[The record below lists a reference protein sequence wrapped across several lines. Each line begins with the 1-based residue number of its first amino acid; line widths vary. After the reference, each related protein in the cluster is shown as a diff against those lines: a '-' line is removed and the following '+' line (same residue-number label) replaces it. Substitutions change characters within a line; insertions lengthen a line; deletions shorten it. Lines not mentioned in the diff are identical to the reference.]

1 MNIHDSIAK
10 IFGYNSQSIFLK
22 KYIHEDIMEIKDKTI
37 IITGAA
43 RGLGAAM
50 AKRLASHNCKLGLID
65 LDKDSIAD
73 TASACESAGA
83 KVMCI
88 SADVTKEDDVAN
100 AYAQVVDEMGPLV
113 GSINNAGITRDG
125 LLVKFKDGE
134 FVKRMSLEEWQA
146 VIDINLTGVFLCG
159 REAAQHMIEGGQ
171 GGVIINI
178 SSVARHGNF
187 GQTNY
192 SATKAGVQSMAVVWA
207 KELSKYGIRVNSI
220 APGFINT
227 EMVAGMPDNV
237 KEKLS
242 KMVPVGRIG
251 EPDEVAQA
259 AEFIFA
265 NDYYSGRCVDLDGA
279 QRM

>member
-1 MNIHDSIAK
+1 
-10 IFGYNSQSIFLK
+10 
-22 KYIHEDIMEIKDKTI
+22 
-37 IITGAA
+37 
-43 RGLGAAM
+43 
-50 AKRLASHNCKLGLID
+50 
-65 LDKDSIAD
+65 
-73 TASACESAGA
+73 
-83 KVMCI
+83 MCV

-100 AYAQVVDEMGPLV
+100 AYSEVVNQMGPLA

-134 FVKRMSLEEWQA
+134 LVKRMSLEDWQA

-159 REAAQHMIEGGQ
+159 REAAQYMIEGGQ

-259 AEFIFA
+259 AEFIFM

>member
-1 MNIHDSIAK
+1 M
-10 IFGYNSQSIFLK
+10 
-22 KYIHEDIMEIKDKTI
+22 DIKGKTI

-65 LDKDSIAD
+65 LDKNSIAD
-73 TASACESAGA
+73 TTSACEDAGA
-83 KVMCI
+83 QVMCV

-100 AYAQVVDEMGPLV
+100 AYAEVVDQMGPLV

-134 FVKRMSLEEWQA
+134 LVKRMSLEDWQA

-159 REAAQHMIEGGQ
+159 REAAQYMIEGGQ

-259 AEFIFA
+259 AEFIFM

>member
-1 MNIHDSIAK
+1 MD
-10 IFGYNSQSIFLK
+10 
-22 KYIHEDIMEIKDKTI
+22 IKDKTI

-65 LDKDSIAD
+65 LDKESIAD

-83 KVMCI
+83 QVMCV

-100 AYAQVVDEMGPLV
+100 AYSEVVNQMGSLA

-134 FVKRMSLEEWQA
+134 LVKRMSLEDWQA

-159 REAAQHMIEGGQ
+159 REAAQYMIEGGQ

-259 AEFIFA
+259 AEFIFM

>member
-1 MNIHDSIAK
+1 
-10 IFGYNSQSIFLK
+10 
-22 KYIHEDIMEIKDKTI
+22 
-37 IITGAA
+37 
-43 RGLGAAM
+43 
-50 AKRLASHNCKLGLID
+50 
-65 LDKDSIAD
+65 
-73 TASACESAGA
+73 
-83 KVMCI
+83 
-88 SADVTKEDDVAN
+88 
-100 AYAQVVDEMGPLV
+100 
-113 GSINNAGITRDG
+113 
-125 LLVKFKDGE
+125 
-134 FVKRMSLEEWQA
+134 
-146 VIDINLTGVFLCG
+146 
-159 REAAQHMIEGGQ
+159 MIEGGQ

>member
-1 MNIHDSIAK
+1 MWM
-10 IFGYNSQSIFLK
+10 K
-22 KYIHEDIMEIKDKTI
+22 KNEW
-37 IITGAA
+37 
-43 RGLGAAM
+43 
-50 AKRLASHNCKLGLID
+50 
-65 LDKDSIAD
+65 
-73 TASACESAGA
+73 
-83 KVMCI
+83 
-88 SADVTKEDDVAN
+88 DDV
-100 AYAQVVDEMGPLV
+100 
-113 GSINNAGITRDG
+113 INI
-125 LLVKFKDGE
+125 
-134 FVKRMSLEEWQA
+134 SLNGFFN
-146 VIDINLTGVFLCG
+146 VTNYLIKGMLMNRYG
-159 REAAQHMIEGGQ
+159 R
-171 GGVIINI
+171 IINI
-178 SSVARHGNF
+178 VSLSGLKGNP

>member
-1 MNIHDSIAK
+1 MD
-10 IFGYNSQSIFLK
+10 
-22 KYIHEDIMEIKDKTI
+22 IKDKTI

-50 AKRLASHNCKLGLID
+50 AKRLATHNCKLGLID

-73 TASACESAGA
+73 TASACEEAGA
-83 KVMCI
+83 QVICLSGDM
-88 SADVTKEDDVAN
+88 TKEDDVAN
-100 AYAQVVDEMGPLV
+100 AYAEVVDQMGPLV

-159 REAAQHMIEGGQ
+159 REAAQHMIEGEQ

-259 AEFIFA
+259 AEFIFM
-265 NDYYSGRCVDLDGA
+265 NDYYSGRCIDLDGA

>member
-1 MNIHDSIAK
+1 MD
-10 IFGYNSQSIFLK
+10 
-22 KYIHEDIMEIKDKTI
+22 IKDKTI
-37 IITGAA
+37 VITGAA

-50 AKRLASHNCKLGLID
+50 AKRLATHNCKLGLID

-73 TASACESAGA
+73 TASACEEAGA
-83 KVMCI
+83 QVICVSGDM
-88 SADVTKEDDVAN
+88 TKEDDVAN
-100 AYAQVVDEMGPLV
+100 AYTEVVDQMGPLV

-159 REAAQHMIEGGQ
+159 REAAQHMIEGEQ

-259 AEFIFA
+259 AEFIFM
-265 NDYYSGRCVDLDGA
+265 NDYYSGRCIDLDGA

>member
-1 MNIHDSIAK
+1 MD
-10 IFGYNSQSIFLK
+10 
-22 KYIHEDIMEIKDKTI
+22 IKDKTI

-50 AKRLASHNCKLGLID
+50 AKRLATHNCKLGLID

-73 TASACESAGA
+73 TASACEEAGA
-83 KVMCI
+83 QVICVSGDM
-88 SADVTKEDDVAN
+88 TKEDDVAN
-100 AYAQVVDEMGPLV
+100 AYAEVVDQMGPLV

-159 REAAQHMIEGGQ
+159 REAAQHMIEGEQ

-259 AEFIFA
+259 AEFIFM
-265 NDYYSGRCVDLDGA
+265 NDYYSGRCIDLDGA

>member
-1 MNIHDSIAK
+1 MDIA
-10 IFGYNSQSIFLK
+10 N
-22 KYIHEDIMEIKDKTI
+22 KTI

-50 AKRLASHNCKLGLID
+50 AKRLASHKCKLGLID
-65 LDKDSIAD
+65 LDKDSIAA
-73 TASACESAGA
+73 TVEACESQGA
-83 KVMCI
+83 EVMTY
-88 SADVTKEDDVAN
+88 SANVTKENEVAE
-100 AYAQVVDEMGPLV
+100 AYASIVSELGPLH

-134 FVKRMSLEEWQA
+134 FVKRMSLEEWQS
-146 VIDINLTGVFLCG
+146 VIDLNLTGVFLCG
-159 REAAQHMIEGGQ
+159 REAAQLMIESKSK
-171 GGVIINI
+171 GVIINI

-227 EMVAGMPDNV
+227 EMVASMPENV
-237 KEKLS
+237 LEGLA
-242 KMVPVGRIG
+242 KMIPLKRIG
-251 EPDEVAQA
+251 EPDEVAKA
-259 AEFIFA
+259 AEFIFD
-265 NDYYSGRCVDLDGA
+265 NDYYNLQNSVI
-279 QRM
+279 M

>member
-1 MNIHDSIAK
+1 MD
-10 IFGYNSQSIFLK
+10 
-22 KYIHEDIMEIKDKTI
+22 IKDKTI
-37 IITGAA
+37 VITGAA

-50 AKRLASHNCKLGLID
+50 AKRLATHNCKLGLID

-73 TASACESAGA
+73 TASACEEAGA
-83 KVMCI
+83 QVICVSGDM
-88 SADVTKEDDVAN
+88 TKEDDVAN
-100 AYAQVVDEMGPLV
+100 AYAEVVDQMGPLV

-159 REAAQHMIEGGQ
+159 REAAQHMIEGEQ

-259 AEFIFA
+259 AEFIFM
-265 NDYYSGRCVDLDGA
+265 NDYYSGRCIDLDGA

>member
-1 MNIHDSIAK
+1 
-10 IFGYNSQSIFLK
+10 
-22 KYIHEDIMEIKDKTI
+22 
-37 IITGAA
+37 
-43 RGLGAAM
+43 
-50 AKRLASHNCKLGLID
+50 
-65 LDKDSIAD
+65 
-73 TASACESAGA
+73 
-83 KVMCI
+83 
-88 SADVTKEDDVAN
+88 
-100 AYAQVVDEMGPLV
+100 LV
-113 GSINNAGITRDG
+113 NNAGILRDKSFHKVT
-125 LLVKFKDGE
+125 LEDFELVMDVHFQGTLNCTHSVFPIMRE
-134 FVKRMSLEEWQA
+134 QEYGRIIFTSSSS
-146 VIDINLTGVFLCG
+146 GVF
-159 REAAQHMIEGGQ
+159 
-171 GGVIINI
+171 
-178 SSVARHGNF
+178 GNF

-259 AEFIFA
+259 AEFIFM